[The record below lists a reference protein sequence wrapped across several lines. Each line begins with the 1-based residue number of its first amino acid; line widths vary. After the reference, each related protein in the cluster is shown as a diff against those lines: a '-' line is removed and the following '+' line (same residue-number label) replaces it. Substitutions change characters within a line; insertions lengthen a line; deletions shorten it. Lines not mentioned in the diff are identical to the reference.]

1 MKRNWR
7 PIVFSAALAVLG
19 LESSIRAQAP
29 TPNSLSLPMFAGVTG
44 DGATVS
50 FSWWA
55 VKDATGYE
63 LLRAPDPQ
71 QKPVIV
77 ASLPRTTLGYRD
89 TQPGTGSQYYQLVAT
104 LASGS
109 RTASAWF
116 LYFPP
121 IVKSATAD
129 AGDVL
134 VGWSGVLS
142 APGGYEVWRAP
153 SPQQRP
159 TRVGAVSS
167 SALSYRDKQAAA
179 GPFYYQV
186 VAVGSGGSRA
196 ASPWFA
202 YHAAIAT
209 VASGAQLNAPIQP
222 SQGMQQKEHADEAVL
237 KLLLQALESAGIDVD
252 PSAVNELVQAMS
264 EGGNRAMQLAL
275 SLTITICDFQIQNS
289 SAGSLQNSSAG
300 DPTNSST
307 GTAANS
313 STGDSSNA
321 STGTAAN
328 SSAGDL
334 PNLLTAY
341 EIDQVVLGIPTGDA
355 STSRL
360 TNDLKTLLQKR
371 KH

>member
-19 LESSIRAQAP
+19 PESSIRAQAP
-29 TPNSLSLPMFAGVTG
+29 TPNSLSVPMFAGVTG

-109 RTASAWF
+109 RTASTWF

-134 VGWSGVLS
+134 VAWSGVLS

-153 SPQQRP
+153 TPQQRA

-179 GPFYYQV
+179 GPFYYQI

-209 VASGAQLNAPIQP
+209 VASVAQLNATAPTVVPLPIHQL
-222 SQGMQQKEHADEAVL
+222 QGMQQKDQAKETLL

-252 PSAVNELVQAMS
+252 PSTMNELVQAMT
-264 EGGNRAMQLAL
+264 EGGNGAMQIAL
-275 SLTITICDFQIQNS
+275 SLTMSICDFQIQHAS
-289 SAGSLQNSSAG
+289 TGELPKAYIA
-300 DPTNSST
+300 DPTSS
-307 GTAANS
+307 
-313 STGDSSNA
+313 

-328 SSAGDL
+328 SSAGD
-334 PNLLTAY
+334 PNPLTAY

-360 TNDLKTLLQKR
+360 TNDLKTLLDKR